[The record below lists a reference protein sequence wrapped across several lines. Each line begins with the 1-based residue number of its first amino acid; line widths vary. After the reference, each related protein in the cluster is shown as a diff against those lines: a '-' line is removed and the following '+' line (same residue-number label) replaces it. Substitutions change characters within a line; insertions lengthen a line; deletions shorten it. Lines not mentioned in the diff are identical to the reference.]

1 VNLARARTAVV
12 LAFATNGFC
21 FASWT
26 ARTPAVRD
34 ALALSP
40 AQLGLLLLCLSGGA
54 CVALP
59 FTGALVHRFG
69 PASVVR
75 AGSVAL
81 GAGLIALAAA
91 IAVGSVWPAA
101 AGLLLTGLG
110 NGSWDVAMN
119 VAGAEVERL
128 RDRALMPRLHACY
141 SLGTVA
147 GGGLGAGMAAL
158 AVPVEAQ
165 LVLAGLLGPVVTMAA
180 VGAFPPAHD
189 GDQAAPLGTR
199 LPGMRA
205 WGEPR
210 TLLVGLLTLGFAFT
224 EGSGND
230 WLAIAL
236 ADGHR
241 AGAVLAAVGFAAFV
255 VAMTIGRISGV
266 FLLDRFGRVAV
277 LRGTAG
283 LAVAG
288 LLLVILAPSLAP
300 ALAGAVLWGLGA
312 SLGFP
317 IGMSAAADDPARA
330 AARVSVVSTIA
341 YGAFLAG
348 PPVIGLLAER
358 AGILRALLVVLALLV
373 VAGLAAPSARPARP

>member
-1 VNLARARTAVV
+1 V
-12 LAFATNGFC
+12 L
-21 FASWT
+21 
-26 ARTPAVRD
+26 
-34 ALALSP
+34 
-40 AQLGLLLLCLSGGA
+40 GG
-54 CVALP
+54 
-59 FTGALVHRFG
+59 
-69 PASVVR
+69 
-75 AGSVAL
+75 
-81 GAGLIALAAA
+81 GLIGLAAA

-128 RDRALMPRLHACY
+128 RDRSLMPRLHAAY

-147 GGGLGAGMAAL
+147 GGGMGAGLAAL

-165 LVLAGLLGPVVTMAA
+165 LVFAGLLGPVVTIAA
-180 VGAFPPAHD
+180 AGAFPHTPDAEP
-189 GDQAAPLGTR
+189 AAPLGGR
-199 LPGMRA
+199 LRGLRA

-236 ADGHR
+236 SDGHR

-255 VAMTIGRISGV
+255 AAMTIGRISGV
-266 FLLDRFGRVAV
+266 FLLERFGRVAV

-283 LAVAG
+283 VAVAG
-288 LLLVILAPSLAP
+288 LLLVIFAPSVGL
-300 ALAGAVLWGLGA
+300 ALAGAVLWGLGS

-317 IGMSAAADDPARA
+317 IGMSAAADDAAHA

-348 PPVIGLLAER
+348 PPVIGLLAEQ
-358 AGILRALLVVLALLV
+358 AGILRGLLVVLALLV
-373 VAGLAAPSARPARP
+373 VAGLVAPSARPTRP